1 MVNDRTA
8 GRHLYLFSLSLAS
21 PTTSVRELCKWLEC
35 TVPNFVADVNAV
47 ASAVDHPAGGQAAE
61 RAGRGSVIGLDP
73 QSHLFR
79 RQKLSDSAIGG
90 TEAKLPI
97 EPEGARFDGFL

>member
-35 TVPNFVADVNAV
+35 TVPNL
-47 ASAVDHPAGGQAAE
+47 GMM
-61 RAGRGSVIGLDP
+61 
-73 QSHLFR
+73 QS
-79 RQKLSDSAIGG
+79 
-90 TEAKLPI
+90 
-97 EPEGARFDGFL
+97 